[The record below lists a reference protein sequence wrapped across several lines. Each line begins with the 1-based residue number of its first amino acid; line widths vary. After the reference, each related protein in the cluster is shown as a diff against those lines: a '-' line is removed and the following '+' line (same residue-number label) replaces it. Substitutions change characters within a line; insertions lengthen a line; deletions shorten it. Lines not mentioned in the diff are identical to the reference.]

1 MTDSVLAKNLTPFTL
16 YNFLIIPSSHP
27 EVREEI
33 ILTPKL
39 THVAQKKFDGKTV
52 NIIFMYH
59 FQEAKVDSG
68 PNVTLGQSN
77 K

>member
-27 EVREEI
+27 ELREEI

-39 THVAQKKFDGKTV
+39 THVAQKKLYGKTV
-52 NIIFMYH
+52 NIISCTTFRR
-59 FQEAKVDSG
+59 QKLTVAQ
-68 PNVTLGQSN
+68 T
-77 K
+77 

>member
-1 MTDSVLAKNLTPFTL
+1 MRIRYFLAQDDRFGSSKNLTPFTL

-39 THVAQKKFDGKTV
+39 THVA
-52 NIIFMYH
+52 
-59 FQEAKVDSG
+59 
-68 PNVTLGQSN
+68 
-77 K
+77 